1 MDLAMLQNF
10 FDLNADVIQVAL
22 TGTLRGGLYALMAV
36 GLALVFGVMNIC
48 HFAHGEFYVI
58 GAYAAYFAHVVFGLD
73 PILSIAS
80 AAMLSFLAG
89 AVAEKIFFLPLR
101 RRSKNEW
108 VINAFLLTAGLS
120 VALQSLFKLI
130 WGVRYRGITQ
140 YWKTTFE
147 VLPGMAVAADRIV
160 ALGIALGAIFL
171 LWLFLQKTR
180 LGRAIRAVSQD
191 ERGAMLVGID
201 LDQIYMLTFALGSML
216 AGLGGASLLSLTPA
230 YPFAG
235 NKPLISSWFVV
246 TIVGLGN
253 VSGAVLGGFI
263 VGIFESVAYFALGQG
278 WQDVASLGMLILLL
292 LFKPTGLFGTQIK
305 SVWER

>member
-1 MDLAMLQNF
+1 MLQNF
-10 FDLNADVIQVAL
+10 FDLNTDVIQVAL

-58 GAYAAYFAHVVFGLD
+58 GAYAAYFAHVVFGLN
-73 PILSIAS
+73 PILAIAS
-80 AAMLSFLAG
+80 AAVLSFLAG
-89 AVAEKIFFLPLR
+89 AVAEKTFFLPLR

-108 VINAFLLTAGLS
+108 VMNAFLLTAGLS
-120 VALQSLFKLI
+120 VALQSLYKLI

-147 VLPGMAVAADRIV
+147 ILPGMAVAADRIV
-160 ALGIALGAIFL
+160 ALGIALGTIFL

-191 ERGAMLVGID
+191 ERGAMLVGIN
-201 LDQIYMLTFALGSML
+201 LDQIYTLTFALGSML

-263 VGIFESVAYFALGQG
+263 VGIFESVAYFSLGQG

-292 LFKPTGLFGTQIK
+292 LFKPTGLFGTQVK